1 MVEITILKLLVVNT
15 INVFFFGLSMM
26 KIHVFVEI
34 GNSEKYHQKPL
45 DLDTISIPYL
55 AKTQIL
61 SLSYI
66 HQMLWSVKRTLRKL
80 SVFRFFFSYIKPT
93 KQNQQEQQNPN
104 LFALLLLNYSNQE
117 HFILILISFELNSF
131 IWDLFPSGVDA
142 GLQVAPST
150 AS

>member
-34 GNSEKYHQKPL
+34 GNSEKYHQKPS

-80 SVFRFFFSYIKPT
+80 SVFRFFFLYKTNQTKPT
-93 KQNQQEQQNPN
+93 RTTKSQPFCIFIAK
-104 LFALLLLNYSNQE
+104 LF
-117 HFILILISFELNSF
+117 
-131 IWDLFPSGVDA
+131 
-142 GLQVAPST
+142 
-150 AS
+150 